1 MLDLL
6 NEILI
11 KYHSFMMAHALN
23 AESAKLHMNIMLL
36 RIKARSSRQIK
47 RMESKRGL

>member
-1 MLDLL
+1 MLDII

-11 KYHSFMMAHALN
+11 KYHSFMMAHSRK
-23 AESAKLHMNIMLL
+23 AETAKLHMNMMLL
-36 RIKARSSRQIK
+36 RIKSRSAKQIK

>member
-1 MLDLL
+1 MLDML

-11 KYHSFMMAHALN
+11 KYHSFRMIHSLHP
-23 AESAKLHMNIMLL
+23 ETAKFHMNMMLM
-36 RIKARSSRQIK
+36 RIKARSSKQIK

>member
-1 MLDLL
+1 MLDIL

-11 KYHSFMMAHALN
+11 KYHSFMMTHAHN
-23 AESAKLHMNIMLL
+23 AEAAKLHMNIMLL
-36 RIKARSSRQIK
+36 RIKSRSARQIK